1 MAKRHPNKRI
11 QASVEYALDHEWR
24 LVESQGHA
32 WAVKVMRNH
41 ATTLLFNTDS
51 KMERVSAWPIAMT
64 C

>member
-1 MAKRHPNKRI
+1 MAKRHPNIHI

-32 WAVKVMRNH
+32 WAFKVMRIN
-41 ATTLLFNTDS
+41 ATKLILNTDS
-51 KMERVSAWPIAMT
+51 KMERVPAWPIAMI